1 MPADL
6 TAPFSW
12 KNGPPESVAVLDEL
26 QANIVKAH
34 VRDHLSVLF
43 LSFGDAAEAKA
54 FLSAV
59 TPLIKS
65 AKTHLVE
72 VDSFKDNGNQG
83 TSYVGLGLTAH
94 GYAALGV
101 PAENT
106 PADGSFGAGMKSPA
120 TRTKLKDPPKSGWED
135 TYQDTIDAVILIGDA
150 TDAAMSAKR
159 TEVELLLPD
168 SITILGEEAGVA
180 QINANGDGI
189 EHFGYVDGRS
199 QPLFLIED
207 IDNERDTTDGTGEW
221 DPAFA
226 PDRVLVADP
235 AAPDPAAHFGS
246 YFVFRKLEQNVRR
259 FKQAEEDLADSLGL
273 TGDDRERAGAMLV
286 GRFEDGTPL
295 TLQRTGGSHEPVE
308 NDFSYVSDPN
318 GLKCPFHAHI
328 RKTNPREDGPGFR
341 NPVMARRGQTYGERA
356 DDPNGDLPPSARPS
370 GGVGLLFMAFN
381 ADIAGQFEFT
391 QASWANN
398 VNFPPTPNQVTPG
411 VDPVMGQGKRE
422 TDQTNAPVWG
432 GENVKTSAPAP
443 QAVTLKGGE
452 YFFMPS
458 LAFLR
463 TLGPVA

>member
-6 TAPFSW
+6 TVPFSW
-12 KNGPPESVAVLDEL
+12 KNGPAETVAILDDL

-43 LSFGDAAEAKA
+43 LNFTDAADAKK
-54 FLSAV
+54 FLAALA
-59 TPLIKS
+59 PLVKS
-65 AKTHLVE
+65 AKSHLAE
-72 VDSFKDNGNQG
+72 VDSFKLSGNPG
-83 TSYVGLGLTAH
+83 TPYVGVGLTAH

-101 PAENT
+101 PAEKT
-106 PADGSFGAGMKSPA
+106 PADGSFAVGMKSPT

-135 TYQDTIDAVILIGDA
+135 TYQATIDAVVLIADA

-168 SITILGEEAGVA
+168 SITILGEESGTA

-199 QPLFLIED
+199 QPLFLVED
-207 IDNERDTTDGTGEW
+207 ITNERETTDGVSEW
-221 DPAFA
+221 DPGFA
-226 PDRVLVADP
+226 PNRVLVGDP

-273 TGDDRERAGAMLV
+273 TGEDRERAGAMLI

-295 TLQRTGGSHEPVE
+295 TLQRTAGSHEPVE
-308 NDFSYVSDPN
+308 NDFSYQSDLD

-328 RKTNPREDGPGFR
+328 RKTNPREDRFR
-341 NPVMARRGQTYGERA
+341 PPIMARRGQTYGERS

-381 ADIAGQFEFT
+381 ANIAAQFEFT
-391 QASWANN
+391 QANWANN
-398 VNFPPTPNQVTPG
+398 PGFPPNAGTPG
-411 VDPVMGQGKRE
+411 IDPVIGQGQRLV
-422 TDQTNAPVWG
+422 DQTNTPVWG
-432 GENVKTSAPAP
+432 EDNVKTSAPAP

-463 TLGPVA
+463 SLAPAV